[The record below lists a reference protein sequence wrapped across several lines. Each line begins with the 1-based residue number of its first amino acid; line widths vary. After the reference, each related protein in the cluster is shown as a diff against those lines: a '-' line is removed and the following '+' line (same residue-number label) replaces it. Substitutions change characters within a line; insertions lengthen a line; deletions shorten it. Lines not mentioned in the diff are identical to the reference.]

1 MADSY
6 SSMNRE
12 IFEKI
17 KRIEIRSRRLVN
29 EAMGGEYH
37 SVFKGRGVEF
47 DEVRQY
53 RYGDDIRTIDWN
65 VTARLGSLH
74 VKRFVEERELTV
86 MLAVDLSAS
95 KNFGSAVRLKNELA
109 AELAAVLAF
118 SAIRNHD
125 RVGALI
131 FTARAEK
138 FIPPRKGRTH
148 VLRLIREILAY
159 EPTCG
164 RTSIE
169 TALRFLNNVVRKR
182 CVLFLI
188 SDFID
193 TGYEKALRAV
203 NVRHDLIAL
212 PIGDL
217 REMELPSVGILQL
230 IDPETGQVLHVDTRQ
245 RGLLQQYQDLAKQDL
260 AARNQL
266 FKKYGIDYLEVFTH
280 KPYDVDLVRFFRQRA
295 MRMR

>member
-1 MADSY
+1 
-6 SSMNRE
+6 MNRE

-17 KRIEIRSRRLVN
+17 QRIEIRTRRLVN

-95 KNFGSAVRLKNELA
+95 KNFGSSVRLKNDLA
-109 AELAAVLAF
+109 AELASVLAF

-131 FTARAEK
+131 FTAQAEK

-169 TALRFLNNVVRKR
+169 TALRYLNNVVRKR

-193 TGYEKALRAV
+193 TGYEKALRVV

-217 REMELPSVGILQL
+217 RETELPAVGILQL
-230 IDPETGQVLHVDTRQ
+230 IDPESGQVFHVDTRQ
-245 RGLLQQYQDLAKQDL
+245 KGLLQQYQDLAKQDL
-260 AARNQL
+260 VARNQL

>member
-1 MADSY
+1 
-6 SSMNRE
+6 MNRE

-53 RYGDDIRTIDWN
+53 QYGDDIRTIDWN

-95 KNFGSAVRLKNELA
+95 KNFGSSVRLKNELA

-212 PIGDL
+212 PIGDI

-245 RGLLQQYQDLAKQDL
+245 KGLLQRYQDLARQDL
-260 AARNQL
+260 TSRNQL
-266 FKKYGIDYLEVFTH
+266 FKKYGIDFLQVFTH